1 MKLFS
6 SRRSPHVRK
15 VLIAAHEL
23 GLAEDMELIPQAPA
37 GLTPD
42 EELWKH
48 NSLGQIPTLLTDDG
62 RALFDSSVI
71 CEYLQS
77 LRPEIRLIAL
87 GPSQRIDA
95 LHRQAWADGLMEIL
109 QRWYGERHRELDP
122 RQPDYIAAHRARAVR
137 TFDAWEKL
145 AEGWGAVRFDIGDI
159 AIACALSYADLRFA
173 SQAWRDGRPALAA
186 WFDRVSQRPSFAQT
200 AFDPA

>member
-23 GLAEDMELIPQAPA
+23 GLAEDIELVPQAVA

-48 NSLGQIPTLLTDDG
+48 NSLGQIPTLVTDDG
-62 RALFDSSVI
+62 RALFDSGVI
-71 CEYLQS
+71 VEYLQS
-77 LRPEIRLIAL
+77 LRPGLRLIAL

-95 LHRQAWADGLMEIL
+95 LHRQAWADGLIEIL
-109 QRWYGERHRELDP
+109 LRWEGERRRELDP
-122 RQPDYIAAHRARAVR
+122 RQPDYIAAHRARFLH
-137 TFDAWEKL
+137 TFDAWETV
-145 AEGWGAVRFDIGDI
+145 AQAWDPARFDIGDI

-173 SQAWRDGRPALAA
+173 SQAWRDGRPALAS
-186 WFDRVSQRPSFAQT
+186 WFDRVSQRASFTQT